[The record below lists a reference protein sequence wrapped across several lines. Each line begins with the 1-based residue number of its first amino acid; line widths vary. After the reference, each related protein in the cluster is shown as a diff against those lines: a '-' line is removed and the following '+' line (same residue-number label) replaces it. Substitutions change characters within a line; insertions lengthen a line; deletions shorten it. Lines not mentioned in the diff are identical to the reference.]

1 MEPVAGITALRTV
14 LGHRFR
20 ANPAFELLE
29 RDRLPE
35 RLRSDL
41 AGGSS
46 TLADGVVL
54 VPRSAGD
61 GAEGGRPDG
70 GITAK
75 ILNVEATALIRSLTG
90 AGHLPG
96 DVAARGGD
104 TNRAIAR
111 LVLDGALEIEHGDR
125 MVSGPPAHAAIFT
138 RAARPPASGRLAA
151 LSRQALRYGQALRM
165 TDVRLLSRRLYG
177 FGTIP
182 RHARWDL
189 LMETADDVVG
199 MLGLTRDGRAG
210 RILSADYEA
219 TTYPNWLSWLR
230 ATDRPDTRPDLH
242 YKLYVSPRPEAMVEC
257 FPAVVAVLADM
268 DVWSF
273 KVGRGVLGLLRPD
286 KIVAYFEDADR
297 LHRVAR
303 ALARALDGCP
313 AQGVPFTAESSVDG
327 LVSWGIDPP
336 PSEQVSA
343 SQPRQSWRYWIANQL
358 ASGLIHAQAAG
369 GGLEPW
375 EFAVDRLSLE
385 GVDPETWLPADTIWQ
400 DAEVAS

>member
-1 MEPVAGITALRTV
+1 METVAGITALRTV

-54 VPRSAGD
+54 VPRSPGD
-61 GAEGGRPDG
+61 GAEGGRQDG

-125 MVSGPPAHAAIFT
+125 MVSGPAAHDAIFA

-165 TDVRLLSRRLYG
+165 TDVRMLSRRLYG

-189 LMETADDVVG
+189 LMESDNDAVG
-199 MLGLTRDGRAG
+199 LLGLTRDGRAG

-219 TTYPNWLSWLR
+219 TTFPNWLSWLR
-230 ATDRPDTRPDLH
+230 ATDRPLTRPDLH

-257 FPAVVAVLADM
+257 FPAVVAVLAGM

-303 ALARALDGCP
+303 ALARVLDGCP
-313 AQGVPFTAESSVDG
+313 TQGVPFTAESSVDG

-369 GGLEPW
+369 GGVEPW

-385 GVDPETWLPADTIWQ
+385 GVDPATWLPADTIWQ
-400 DAEVAS
+400 DSEEGS